1 MGGRRGVAFFQP
13 LLCLALLSKS
23 LPTPPHQPLPL
34 PPLPLPGSSSA
45 LSLRPILF
53 RRDAAAGGILGSTLV
68 LLMLGNK
75 LCNPLQKLFVH
86 HSCLPWKIVL
96 WFDLPFSIIMQG
108 FLRVEVGTNEMPC
121 NFIASDVKENLS
133 TPMSS
138 RIPSMDSFMAEAM
151 EFQTDG
157 VREPSIEKLYY
168 NVCELE
174 GSYDGSVSWQSY
186 GSDSEESRIDSE
198 LCHLVGGQAIRA
210 IEAQEDRNITN
221 VVARAKNRPT
231 EKKLESNLKSL
242 STNTSSGSSKKL
254 KRPPQLRHNP
264 DKYLKSEIGAV
275 FLLEPAL
282 PESFS
287 CPLHLLDFLGR
298 AEAGI
303 ELPHLSAGV
312 IVGCAQPGAA
322 ALRDLESPHCQIVR
336 TARGFDGRN
345 CRALEF
351 HAVESMEEVA
361 SLFAGIENDYLK
373 LDIHVAKSGLG
384 SAQKDDKTIGKG
396 GLKSPQ
402 KDDKTAEKNGLRSPQ
417 KDDKTV
423 ENRGYVVG
431 HMKKQNKHPTKEANS
446 DTGSDDLSEGR
457 LDNPDLGPFLLKH
470 AKDLIASNNQ
480 EKALKYALRAAKS
493 FQKCTGVKP
502 SLDLVMSLHVVAAIY
517 CNLGKF
523 AEAVPVLQQSVKI
536 PVPEESQEHALAKF
550 SGYMQLG
557 DTYAMLGLLESSIY
571 CYEDGLEIQRQALG
585 DMDPRVG
592 ETCRYLAE
600 AHVQALQFEQAE
612 RLCQKALDIHKAN
625 GETTSV
631 EEAADRRLMALI
643 YDTKGDHEAALEH
656 LVLASMGLVSNGQ
669 ETEVA
674 SVDISIGDIY
684 LSLAR
689 YEEAV
694 FAYRKALTAFKASKG
709 ENHPAVASVFV
720 RLADLHNRIGKFG
733 ESKCY
738 CESALRIYNKPI
750 PGSSSEE
757 IATGFTNVSSIFE
770 SMNENE
776 QALKLLQKAVKM
788 YKNCPGQQST
798 IAGIEAQIGVLHY
811 IIGNYEES
819 YLSLENAITKL
830 RACGEKKSA
839 FFGVVLNQMG
849 LACIQSFA
857 ISEAAKFFD
866 EARSILEQECGPY
879 HLDTLGVYSNLAGA
893 YDAMGRFDE
902 AIEILKYVVGLR
914 EEKLGTASPD
924 VSDEKRRLAE
934 LLKENGR
941 VRNRK
946 SRSLETLFDKNAFGK
961 KKAVAS
967 AV

>member
-1 MGGRRGVAFFQP
+1 
-13 LLCLALLSKS
+13 
-23 LPTPPHQPLPL
+23 
-34 PPLPLPGSSSA
+34 
-45 LSLRPILF
+45 
-53 RRDAAAGGILGSTLV
+53 
-68 LLMLGNK
+68 
-75 LCNPLQKLFVH
+75 
-86 HSCLPWKIVL
+86 
-96 WFDLPFSIIMQG
+96 MQG

-264 DKYLKSEIGAV
+264 DKYLKSEV
-275 FLLEPAL
+275 
-282 PESFS
+282 
-287 CPLHLLDFLGR
+287 
-298 AEAGI
+298 
-303 ELPHLSAGV
+303 
-312 IVGCAQPGAA
+312 
-322 ALRDLESPHCQIVR
+322 
-336 TARGFDGRN
+336 T
-345 CRALEF
+345 
-351 HAVESMEEVA
+351 
-361 SLFAGIENDYLK
+361 K
-373 LDIHVAKSGLG
+373 
-384 SAQKDDKTIGKG
+384 
-396 GLKSPQ
+396 
-402 KDDKTAEKNGLRSPQ
+402 KNGLRSPQ